1 MIIGEFLS
9 AKAGLGYLI
18 TYASQTFE
26 MTKLMSALIILC
38 LLSWIL
44 YQGVTILE
52 KRLRSW

>member
-1 MIIGEFLS
+1 
-9 AKAGLGYLI
+9 
-18 TYASQTFE
+18 